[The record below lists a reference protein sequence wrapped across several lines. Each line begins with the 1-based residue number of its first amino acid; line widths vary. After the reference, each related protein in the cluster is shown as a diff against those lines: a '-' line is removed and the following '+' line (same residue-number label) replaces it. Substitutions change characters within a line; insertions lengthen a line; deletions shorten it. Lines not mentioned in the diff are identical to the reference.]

1 MSELINADFT
11 KRVVLA
17 TNDLPWSPSPQAGVE
32 RRLLDRIGGEVA
44 RATSLVRYAPA
55 SAFPAHSHALG
66 EEFLVLEGIFSDEQG
81 DYPAGTYVRNPP
93 GSMHSPRTAPGCTI
107 LVKLRQMPGSES
119 RRVIIDTA
127 RGVWERSDTEGH
139 QSQLLFASPETGE
152 RVTLEKLAAE
162 TTLPS
167 THMRWRRGNFP
178 ADGHA
183 GRRLWSLWRRHV
195 DQEPRRRAQQIWL
208 AGRSNL
214 LGKAGTS
221 ASRFVKRKT
230 KPAPALRSETA
241 DKILDLAE
249 RLIQTRGCSAFSYQ
263 DIADAL
269 KIRKASIHYHFESKT
284 DLVTAVIDRYTEKFD
299 AALKNIARDETATSM
314 SMLEHYV
321 EPYAAFAATPDR
333 VCLCGALS
341 GEMLALPPELR
352 ERVARFFKS
361 HQQWLTQILKRGAAR
376 GEFKL
381 AESAAKTARLVF
393 GALQGALLVQRT
405 TGDSSQLKDVISA
418 MKAELRG

>member
-1 MSELINADFT
+1 
-11 KRVVLA
+11 
-17 TNDLPWSPSPQAGVE
+17 
-32 RRLLDRIGGEVA
+32 
-44 RATSLVRYAPA
+44 
-55 SAFPAHSHALG
+55 
-66 EEFLVLEGIFSDEQG
+66 
-81 DYPAGTYVRNPP
+81 
-93 GSMHSPRTAPGCTI
+93 
-107 LVKLRQMPGSES
+107 
-119 RRVIIDTA
+119 
-127 RGVWERSDTEGH
+127 
-139 QSQLLFASPETGE
+139 
-152 RVTLEKLAAE
+152 
-162 TTLPS
+162 
-167 THMRWRRGNFP
+167 
-178 ADGHA
+178 
-183 GRRLWSLWRRHV
+183 
-195 DQEPRRRAQQIWL
+195 
-208 AGRSNL
+208 
-214 LGKAGTS
+214 LGKARTS

-321 EPYAAFAATPDR
+321 EPYTAFAATPDR

-341 GEMLALPPELR
+341 GEILALPRELR
-352 ERVARFFKS
+352 ERVSLFFKAHQRWLS
-361 HQQWLTQILKRGAAR
+361 HILKRGAAR

-381 AESAAKTARLVF
+381 PESAEKTARLVF

-418 MKAELRG
+418 MKAQLRG